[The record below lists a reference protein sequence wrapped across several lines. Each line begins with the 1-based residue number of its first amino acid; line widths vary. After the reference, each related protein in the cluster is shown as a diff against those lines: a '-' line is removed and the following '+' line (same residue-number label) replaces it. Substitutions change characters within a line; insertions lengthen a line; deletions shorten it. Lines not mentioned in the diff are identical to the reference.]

1 MEMKR
6 GFSNKCMIQK
16 VIRTGNSLAV
26 VIPSEFVKSVGVRPS
41 DQVKVEIEKD
51 KGRITYYFSGAK
63 QLPLSEN
70 FLKFKK

>member
-1 MEMKR
+1 
-6 GFSNKCMIQK
+6 MIQK

-26 VIPSEFVKSVGVRPS
+26 TIPSVFVKSVGVRPS
-41 DQVKVEIEKD
+41 DQVKVEVEEDRGK
-51 KGRITYYFSGAK
+51 ITYYFSGAK

>member
-1 MEMKR
+1 MT
-6 GFSNKCMIQK
+6 QK

-26 VIPSEFVKSVGVRPS
+26 TIPSDFVKSVGVRPS
-41 DQVKVEIEKD
+41 DQVRVEIEQA
-51 KGRITYYFSGAK
+51 KGEITYHFSGAK

>member
-1 MEMKR
+1 METKKN
-6 GFSNKCMIQK
+6 FSSRFMTQK

-26 VIPSEFVKSVGVRPS
+26 TIPSEFVKLVGVRPS
-41 DQVKVEIEKD
+41 DHVKVEAEPT